1 MKYKNQA
8 YVNSSSSGELIPVQW
23 SGLMAGDGLSNDK
36 LFCIHDKKCYETT
49 VSQFLFRVE
58 PARKI
63 GSREQAGS
71 DATGGGFQ
79 GDVDQSDKLREAET
93 EEKEYQ
99 MRLKH
104 SMGQPIYFGQPVI
117 LRHIFSEKY
126 ITLHINQLAHQIGAV
141 KIGFSQELSEF
152 SNLKFMPSS
161 RIKKI
166 GDLVSYS
173 DAILIAN
180 AKEDHYYLH
189 VAETLSYQEKG
200 LEINASETKTEWKP
214 KLFETDKHDQGFF
227 RKSALICP
235 GEVVSLFNKHISGY
249 LSVSPKDFSSIAS
262 ERNMLTVKGQA
273 ESLLLPIPIPFRY
286 LEGAFMMK
294 HNVCIEMGHAPS
306 FYTMWEIQKVRTL
319 DSDPITYFKE
329 NNLNESAVRIKN
341 VATQFYL
348 KSVSIS
354 KDEDGLELTNHGLQD
369 DCIFYFTSKTALSE
383 NDFASSEDA
392 IKIRNHHGR
401 SIFPVR
407 VRSQGKIEKGHPHK
421 STKDNLKF
429 FDAGESGQHYEF
441 RISER
446 VDPNPGIFE
455 LVRKDPSV
463 VKIGHQLHLIFN
475 NLMNFHSY
483 LQDWGMDENL
493 RKEKNFKSETKGK
506 EPSTTRYFSFVLAFE
521 SEKELESEIE
531 NLSETIP
538 KIFEYLSQ
546 QNLFSST
553 TGQKSEQSSVRNKIN
568 DRNNSLTFSARKNL
582 LIEQKILEILYYIAD
597 LIFFK
602 SWESLKCLKSG
613 NNLVPINK
621 REGLGGSPQSDSNL
635 LTMKQLKAYDPDKLE
650 NLPQLIARSKLEGV
664 LEQILKIMH
673 LAVWRNS
680 ECSHFLA
687 LKYSFFEKIIEFYP
701 RQSLNILKEVGRNIT
716 SQEDEYIGFL
726 EPWVK
731 MLEELSEKAD
741 NIKKQTFLLNIFS
754 ELIEDEATG
763 SVIEVFQSKVYQRLF
778 QRGNRPNMTLIR
790 FSAMPNE
797 GTGDE
802 QDNSIQL
809 IVTHNTS
816 KLPFL
821 Q

>member
-1 MKYKNQA
+1 
-8 YVNSSSSGELIPVQW
+8 VNSSSSGELIPVQW

-36 LFCIHDKKCYETT
+36 LFCIHDKKAHETT

-63 GSREQAGS
+63 GAREQSGS
-71 DATGGGFQ
+71 DTAGGGLQGEGDQ
-79 GDVDQSDKLREAET
+79 GDKIREAET

-173 DAILIAN
+173 DAVLIAN

-189 VAETLSYQEKG
+189 VAETLNYQEKG

-214 KLFETDKHDQGFF
+214 KLFETDSHDQGFY

-249 LSVSPKDFSSIAS
+249 LSVSPKDFSSITS
-262 ERNMLTVKGQA
+262 ERNMLTIKGQA
-273 ESLLLPIPIPFRY
+273 ESVLLPIPIPFRY
-286 LEGAFMMK
+286 LNGAFMME
-294 HNVCIEMGHAPS
+294 HSVCIEMGKEPS
-306 FYTMWEIQKVRTL
+306 FYTMWEIQKVRAF

-348 KSVSIS
+348 RSVPIS

-401 SIFPVR
+401 CIFPTR
-407 VRSQGKIEKGHPHK
+407 VKTQAKKLKGHTHK
-421 STKDNLKF
+421 RTKDNLRY
-429 FDAGESGQHYEF
+429 FDVGESDQHYEF
-441 RISER
+441 RISEK

-475 NLMNFHSY
+475 NLMNFYSY
-483 LQDWGMDENL
+483 LQDWGMDETIG
-493 RKEKNFKSETKGK
+493 KEKNLKRDHRGREQTPNK
-506 EPSTTRYFSFVLAFE
+506 YFSFDSAFE

-531 NLSETIP
+531 NVSETLP

-546 QNLFSST
+546 LNTFSST
-553 TGQKSEQSSVRNKIN
+553 SGQKSEQSSVKNKII
-568 DRNNSLTFSARKNL
+568 DQNNALSFAARKNL
-582 LIEQKILEILYYIAD
+582 LIEQNILEILYYIAD

-613 NNLVPINK
+613 SSLMPINK
-621 REGLGGSPQSDSNL
+621 REGFGNSAQSDSNF
-635 LTMKQLKAYDPDKLE
+635 LTMKQIKAYDPDKLE
-650 NLPQLIARSKLEGV
+650 YLPQLIARSKLDV
-664 LEQILKIMH
+664 VFTQILKIMH

-680 ECSHFLA
+680 DCSHYLA
-687 LKYSFFEKIIEFYP
+687 LKYSFFEKIIEIYP
-701 RQSLNILKEVGRNIT
+701 RQSLNILKEVGRNIA
-716 SQEDEYIGFL
+716 SQEDEFIGFY

-731 MLEELSEKAD
+731 MLEEISEKAD
-741 NIKKQTFLLNIFS
+741 NIKKQTFLLNILS
-754 ELIEDEATG
+754 ELIDDEATG
-763 SVIEVFQSKVYQRLF
+763 SVIEVFQSKIYHRLF
-778 QRGNRPNMTLIR
+778 QRANRPNMTLIR
-790 FSAMPNE
+790 FSLMASV
-797 GTGDE
+797 GLGDE

-809 IVTHNTS
+809 VVTHNTS
-816 KLPFL
+816 TFGLL
-821 Q
+821 T